1 LAPALAN
8 LDRDW
13 REGAL
18 MLRYLFTWN
27 KCGKPGRPLQ
37 VIAEAVASAD
47 KISSGLSAERL
58 AFAEVADWK
67 KLEKWNGCRYL
78 RLALS

>member
-1 LAPALAN
+1 MEKVNRSGMSGAGTESCHDHDTWPAGS
-8 LDRDW
+8 
-13 REGAL
+13 E
-18 MLRYLFTWN
+18 
-27 KCGKPGRPLQ
+27 

-67 KLEKWNGCRYL
+67 KLGKLSGYRYL

>member
-1 LAPALAN
+1 MEKVN
-8 LDRDW
+8 RS
-13 REGAL
+13 G
-18 MLRYLFTWN
+18 
-27 KCGKPGRPLQ
+27 
-37 VIAEAVASAD
+37 AEAVASAD

-67 KLEKWNGCRYL
+67 KLEKWSGCRYL